1 MITYLLPNSPIR
13 PVETRKRGRGRTGR
27 LEGARHSP
35 ARPPGRPT
43 APGNRVPSW
52 PRCTLPAEDLYL
64 SNSVFPLET
73 IIFLERFP
81 LERESFLFPAHVP
94 LQLCGRLGAPLV
106 SGTIT
111 DDHRSPK
118 FVLKSLFT
126 HSKRHPALS
135 SSLIPRSAP
144 KISRRRRGTTHG
156 TTPYG
161 HAPFAGYS
169 SRLHMFISAIFPVNF
184 LERFFLGD
192 LYLSICLSRSIH
204 LA

>member
-1 MITYLLPNSPIR
+1 MGAHLRRFAQSRANFTDELQRLNFDRSKFNIRFLL
-13 PVETRKRGRGRTGR
+13 
-27 LEGARHSP
+27 A
-35 ARPPGRPT
+35 
-43 APGNRVPSW
+43 
-52 PRCTLPAEDLYL
+52 
-64 SNSVFPLET
+64 
-73 IIFLERFP
+73 
-81 LERESFLFPAHVP
+81 AHT